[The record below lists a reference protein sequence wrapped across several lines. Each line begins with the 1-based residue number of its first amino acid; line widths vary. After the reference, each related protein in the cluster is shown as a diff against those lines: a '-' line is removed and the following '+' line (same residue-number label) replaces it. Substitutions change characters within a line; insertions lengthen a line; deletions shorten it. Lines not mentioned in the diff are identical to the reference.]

1 MSAVSSFVLASWA
14 GLFWFVLLTDRTNL
28 YLSDRTAWVVPVGAA
43 VLTIAALGK
52 VAALRAGTGGTP
64 SPKNMAEAAF
74 LILPVVIVLALPT
87 TTLGAFA
94 ASRRSTLGSG
104 AYGASPEEIAKGELS
119 LADVAGA
126 LRTQGGLKALVSRA
140 SETVTFVGFVT
151 RDAGAPVDEFTLNRF
166 LVSCCVADA
175 VAVQV
180 RVVGTPAELDLQ
192 KDQWVSVTG
201 SIYPLQSEVVIKAS
215 EIRKVERPKRPYL
228 SV

>member
-74 LILPVVIVLALPT
+74 LILPVVIVLALPP